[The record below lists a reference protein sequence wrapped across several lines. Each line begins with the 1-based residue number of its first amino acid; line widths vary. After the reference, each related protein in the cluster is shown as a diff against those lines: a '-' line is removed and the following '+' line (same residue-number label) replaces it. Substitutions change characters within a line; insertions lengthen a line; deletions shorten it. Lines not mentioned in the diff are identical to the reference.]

1 VREITG
7 GAGVPVVYD
16 SVGKDTFEGSLDCL
30 APRGLMTSFGNASGP
45 PPPFSILTLSTKGS
59 LYLTRPALATYVARR
74 DELEQ
79 AAAELFDVVLRG
91 VVKVEIRQ
99 SYALRD
105 AARAHRD
112 LEARKTTGSTVLIP

>member
-1 VREITG
+1 
-7 GAGVPVVYD
+7 
-16 SVGKDTFEGSLDCL
+16 
-30 APRGLMTSFGNASGP
+30 
-45 PPPFSILTLSTKGS
+45 LSTKGS